1 MIWLLWLND
10 MSSLVQGDVSLG
22 LRIRLLWFKNT
33 TSLVQEDTFVKVMT
47 SVSSSAEPSQ
57 QVCSL

>member
-1 MIWLLWLND
+1 MIYFLRFND

-22 LRIRLLWFKNT
+22 SRRCLLRFKDT

>member
-1 MIWLLWLND
+1 M
-10 MSSLVQGDVSLG
+10 
-22 LRIRLLWFKNT
+22 

-57 QVCSL
+57 HVCSLESAGLLTAVSKPSESSDPGQTH